1 MTPWP
6 RRNVPKVPQV
16 PQLTLVESFDSSVAV
31 GNRNGGSASFT
42 HMSTVVRKRSE
53 TPIADGVYRA
63 VIADVEPN
71 VQSRFSS
78 RDDLV
83 RIAFDLV
90 QESEGQRP
98 RLWLVTSPI
107 LR

>member
-1 MTPWP
+1 
-6 RRNVPKVPQV
+6 
-16 PQLTLVESFDSSVAV
+16 
-31 GNRNGGSASFT
+31 
-42 HMSTVVRKRSE
+42 MSTVVRKRSE

-83 RIAFDLV
+83 RIAFDVV
-90 QESEGQRP
+90 QDSDEHRP
-98 RLWLVTSPI
+98 RLWLPSLP
-107 LR
+107 R